1 MNKFYQLMTI
11 MSLSLALL
19 TPLRVFADLDLFQ
32 QPVQL
37 ENPST
42 EFLTVTQRLQRI
54 SVMRSHF
61 SQRKQIKIL
70 RRPLISKGFMLF
82 SAKRGLYWQIESPL
96 SSITIF
102 TKQGLFEKRH
112 GVVSRQKQA
121 KMANFGSLFSAI
133 FVGDIKTLSEHFVL
147 YFSAAAKTDEDEDEE
162 GWKIGLIPKRKG
174 GMLQKVFNKIILKG
188 SQQLEEIFLVEQRGD
203 TTLLQF
209 SGIKTVPAHLT
220 SEEEK
225 YFDF

>member
-1 MNKFYQLMTI
+1 MTI

-19 TPLRVFADLDLFQ
+19 TPLRVFAELDLFQ

-70 RRPLISKGFMLF
+70 TRPLISNGFMLF
-82 SAKRGLYWQIESPL
+82 SAKLGLYWQIESPL

-112 GVVSRQKQA
+112 GVVSRQKQVQ
-121 KMANFGSLFSAI
+121 MAHFGNLFSAI
-133 FVGDIKTLSEHFVL
+133 FAGNIKTLSEHFDL
-147 YFSAAAKTDEDEDEE
+147 YFSASAKTYD
-162 GWKIGLIPKRKG
+162 WKIGLIPKI

-188 SQQLEEIFLVEQRGD
+188 SQQLEKIFIDEQRGD

-209 SGIKTVPAHLT
+209 SGIKTVPAQLT
-220 SEEEK
+220 PEEEK